1 MVHRLGPAFRL
12 CGRHTLWLHEKERI
26 LKRRPLQRSKV
37 SWLSDVSSVIQE
49 CYFFVIVPARTPALV
64 AGEMPGVLE
73 NGLQIDLEDLEAKLP
88 GPPCRVPQ
96 FLARHCTGMMLDKLV
111 PEVPNGFGVLP

>member
-1 MVHRLGPAFRL
+1 M
-12 CGRHTLWLHEKERI
+12 
-26 LKRRPLQRSKV
+26 
-37 SWLSDVSSVIQE
+37 IQE
-49 CYFFVIVPARTPALV
+49 GDYSVLVPARIPALF
-64 AGEMPGVLE
+64 AGEMLGGSE
-73 NGLQIDLEDLEAKLP
+73 NGLQFDVEDLEAKLP

>member
-1 MVHRLGPAFRL
+1 MIPHG
-12 CGRHTLWLHEKERI
+12 
-26 LKRRPLQRSKV
+26 
-37 SWLSDVSSVIQE
+37 D
-49 CYFFVIVPARTPALV
+49 YFVFVPAHMPALF
-64 AGEMPGVLE
+64 AGEMLGGSE

-88 GPPCRVPQ
+88 GTPCRLPQ